1 MAGTRKTTTKTAE
14 PEGFSAQERAAMK
27 ERAKELRTTR
37 RGPKVDPEEALLAA
51 IAELPDKERA
61 IAERVHAIVRDA
73 ALDLAPKLWYGMPS
87 YARGGKVVV
96 FFQAASKFDT
106 RYSTLGFNDLA
117 ALDDGSMW
125 PVAYALTK
133 LTKADEKRVADLV
146 KRAAG

>member
-1 MAGTRKTTTKTAE
+1 MAGTRKATGTE
-14 PEGFSAQERAAMK
+14 PDGFSAEERAAMK
-27 ERAKELRTTR
+27 ERAKEVRATK
-37 RGPKVDPEEALLAA
+37 RGPKVDPEQELLARV
-51 IAELPDKERA
+51 AELPEAERE
-61 IAERVHAIVRDA
+61 IAERIHAIVRQSA
-73 ALDLAPKLWYGMPS
+73 PDLAPKLWYGMPS

-117 ALDDGSMW
+117 ALDDGNMW

-133 LTKADEKRVADLV
+133 LTKADEKQIADLV